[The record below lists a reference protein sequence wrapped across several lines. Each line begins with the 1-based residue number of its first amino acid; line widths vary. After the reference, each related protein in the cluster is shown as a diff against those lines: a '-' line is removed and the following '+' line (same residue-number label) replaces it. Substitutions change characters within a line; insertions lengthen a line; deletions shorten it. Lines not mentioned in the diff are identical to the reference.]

1 MSSTTALGRRLT
13 VPAVVGAVCVLGA
26 LSLGLAALIVPRFP
40 EPDGFRDVH
49 ATWAILAF
57 AVAAAVSELVSVPLM
72 HGADKEDLTFFEIV
86 TVAGILVLDPAW
98 AVVAPLLG
106 LALVQLV
113 LRIPAKKVAFNLG
126 SYATATVAAVITYLA
141 ITGGS
146 GRFSLRGV
154 VALVVAMTL
163 FTLINTLLLAA
174 VLRAAEGIGV
184 RAFMADVWGLSVLMT
199 VGSIGVGALAVAIA
213 PVSVWL
219 LPFTLMPAMALWYA
233 YRSTSQRAEER
244 ERNRWLVTLSGVLT
258 DERPLPELLA
268 DATNAIR
275 AAFGAGAAD
284 VLLPAEGD
292 LSTTF
297 TAAEGVV
304 PVPVTRLPEGW
315 GSAVSFGL
323 ELGDGRRGALLL
335 GDTAGARRPW
345 TLKPTDEAVLTTVA
359 TSLGSAIRSAERHAA
374 LVEETSKLKAV
385 VENASDG
392 IAVLSGTGRV
402 RLWSPAMVRITGV
415 SEQSALDP
423 FTEPAAALTA
433 IVATALVDG
442 VVVGQGPAEV
452 EPRPFTITRPD
463 GETRDI
469 SVAVVRA
476 RANADGEPIAI
487 LTVHDVTSQARADR
501 LKSDFVATISHELR
515 TPITPIKG
523 YAQLLLARGDAMTPE
538 KRRSAYEL
546 IADRADHLGRLVEDL
561 LMASR
566 ASGTLGSKLAT
577 TPQGHDLRT
586 IVSAATESFPAMAGR
601 LVVEQPDTPVPVWC
615 DSVRSVQILSNLL
628 SNAMKYSPEGTP
640 IRVGVPESE
649 FGDTHAVVTVTDQGC
664 GLAAGDLERVFE
676 RFYRVEDSMTMRT
689 SGSGLGLYIARELAV
704 AMGGSLTVA
713 SQPGQGS
720 TFTVRL
726 PRTEAAATAAAPAP
740 APAPAPSVPFARTA

>member
-1 MSSTTALGRRLT
+1 MTTTGIYGRRMS
-13 VPAVVGAVCVLGA
+13 VPAVVGLVSA
-26 LSLGLAALIVPRFP
+26 LGLAAIGVAVVVVPKLPQPASPWHLETPWVFL
-40 EPDGFRDVH
+40 FFV
-49 ATWAILAF
+49 L
-57 AVAAAVSELVSVPLM
+57 AAALAEVFSVPLV
-72 HGADKEDLTFFEIV
+72 HGDEKEDLTFFEIV
-86 TVAGILVLDPAW
+86 TVAAILVLAPEW
-98 AVVAPLLG
+98 AVVATLLG
-106 LALVQLV
+106 LLAVQLV
-113 LRIPAKKVAFNLG
+113 LRIPPMKVAFNLG
-126 SYATATVAAVITYLA
+126 SYATATVAALITYLVV
-141 ITGGS
+141 TGGGEPFS
-146 GRFSLRGV
+146 GRGV
-154 VALVVAMTL
+154 VGLVLGMLMFSLV
-163 FTLINTLLLAA
+163 NTLLLAA
-174 VLRAAEGIGV
+174 VLQASEGVPYHEVVTDDWALPVLQAVAGV
-184 RAFMADVWGLSVLMT
+184 A
-199 VGSIGVGALAVAIA
+199 VGSVSVALA

-219 LPFTLMPAMALWYA
+219 MPFALMPALTLWYA
-233 YRSTSQRAEER
+233 YRSVSQRAEER
-244 ERNRWLVTLSGVLT
+244 ERNRWLVTLSGILT
-258 DERPLPELLA
+258 AEAPIPELLA
-268 DATNAIR
+268 DASDAIR
-275 AAFGAGAAD
+275 AAFGSGAVR

-297 TAAEGVV
+297 TAAEGIV
-304 PVPVTRLPEGW
+304 PVPATRLPQGW
-315 GSAVSFGL
+315 GSAVSIGL

-335 GDTAGARRPW
+335 GDTAGARHPW

-359 TSLGSAIRSAERHAA
+359 ASLGSAIRSAERHAA

-392 IAVLSGTGRV
+392 IAVLSGTGRI
-402 RLWSPAMVRITGV
+402 RLWSPALARITGV
-415 SEQSALDP
+415 TEEVALDR
-423 FTEPAAALTA
+423 FAEPPTALTA
-433 IVATALVDG
+433 VVATALVDG

-476 RANADGEPIAI
+476 RANTDGEPVAI

-586 IVSAATESFPAMAGR
+586 IVSAATESFPAMASR
-601 LVVEQPDTPVPVWC
+601 LVVEQPDTSVPVWC

-640 IRVGVPESE
+640 ITVRVPESE

-704 AMGGSLTVA
+704 AMGGSLTVT

-726 PRTEAAATAAAPAP
+726 PRTEAAATATTPAP
-740 APAPAPSVPFARTA
+740 VPAPTVPFARTA

>member
-1 MSSTTALGRRLT
+1 MTNTTALGRRLT
-13 VPAVVGAVCVLGA
+13 VPAVVGAVCVAGA
-26 LSLGLAALIVPRFP
+26 ASLALATLVVPRLS
-40 EPDGFRDVH
+40 EPSGFQDVH
-49 ATWAILAF
+49 TPWVVLAF
-57 AVAAAVSELVSVPLM
+57 TLAAAVSELVSVPLM

-86 TVAGILVLDPAW
+86 TVAGILVLDPSW
-98 AVVAPLLG
+98 AIVAPLVG
-106 LALVQLV
+106 LALVQIV
-113 LRIPAKKVAFNLG
+113 LRIPAKKIAFNLG
-126 SYATATVAAVITYLA
+126 SYATASVAAVVSYLLVL
-141 ITGGS
+141 GGDA
-146 GRFSLRGV
+146 RFSFRGV
-154 VALVVAMTL
+154 LGLLVGMLV
-163 FTLINTLLLAA
+163 FSVVNTLLLAA
-174 VLRAAEGIGV
+174 VLQASEGIPYHEVVTDDWALPVLSAVAGV
-184 RAFMADVWGLSVLMT
+184 A
-199 VGSIGVGALAVAIA
+199 VGSVSVALA

-219 LPFTLMPAMALWYA
+219 MPFALMPALTLWYA
-233 YRSTSQRAEER
+233 YRSASQRAEER

-258 DERPLPELLA
+258 AEAPLPEMLS
-268 DATNAIR
+268 DASDAIR
-275 AAFGAGAAD
+275 AAFGAGA
-284 VLLPAEGD
+284 VLVSLPSDDD
-292 LSTTF
+292 LSTSF

-304 PVPVTRLPEGW
+304 PVPVTRLPQGW
-315 GSAVSFGL
+315 GSAVSIGL

-335 GDTAGARRPW
+335 GDTPGAKNPW
-345 TLKPTDEAVLTTVA
+345 TLKPADEAVLTTVA
-359 TSLGSAIRSAERHAA
+359 ASLGSAIRSAERHAA
-374 LVEETSKLKAV
+374 LVEESSKLKAV

-415 SEQSALDP
+415 SEQSALDVFADAP
-423 FTEPAAALTA
+423 TALTSL
-433 IVATALVDG
+433 VSVALVDG
-442 VVVGQGPAEV
+442 VVVGQAPAEV
-452 EPRPFTITRPD
+452 EPRSLTITRPD
-463 GETRDI
+463 GETRDV

-476 RANADGEPIAI
+476 RANTDGEPVAI

-586 IVSAATESFPAMAGR
+586 IVSAATESFPAMASR

-640 IRVGVPESE
+640 ITVRVPESE
-649 FGDTHAVVTVTDQGC
+649 FGDTHAVVSVTDQGC

-704 AMGGSLTVA
+704 AMGGTLTVA

-740 APAPAPSVPFARTA
+740 APAPSVPFARTA

>member
-1 MSSTTALGRRLT
+1 MSDTTALDRRLT
-13 VPAVVGAVCVLGA
+13 VPAVVGAVCIAGA
-26 LSLGLAALIVPRFP
+26 VSLGLAALVIPAIA
-40 EPDGFRDVH
+40 EPTGFSDVH
-49 ATWAILAF
+49 APLAIIAF
-57 AVAAAVSELVSVPLM
+57 ALAAAVSELVSVPLM
-72 HGADKEDLTFFEIV
+72 HGGDKEDLTFFEIV

-98 AVVAPLLG
+98 AVVAPLVG
-106 LALVQLV
+106 LALVQLA
-113 LRIPAKKVAFNLG
+113 LRIPAKKIAFNLG

-141 ITGGS
+141 ITGGAD
-146 GRFSLRGV
+146 RFSFRGV
-154 VALVVAMTL
+154 VALVVAMTV
-163 FTLINTLLLAA
+163 FTIVNTLLLAT
-174 VLRAAEGIGV
+174 VLKAAEGISIRG
-184 RAFMADVWGLSVLMT
+184 FMADVWGLSVLMT
-199 VGSIGVGALAVAIA
+199 IGSIGVGAVAVAIV

-219 LPFTLMPAMALWYA
+219 LPFTLLPAMALWYA

-258 DERPLPELLA
+258 AERPMPELLA
-268 DATNAIR
+268 DASDAIR
-275 AAFGAGAAD
+275 AAFGAGAVQ
-284 VLLPAEGD
+284 VLLPAEDD
-292 LSTTF
+292 LTSTF
-297 TAAEGVV
+297 PASEGVV

-315 GSAVSFGL
+315 GSAVSVGL
-323 ELGDGRRGALLL
+323 ELGDGRRGTLLL
-335 GDTAGARRPW
+335 GDTETAKRPW
-345 TLKPTDEAVLTTVA
+345 ALKATDEAVLTTVA
-359 TSLGSAIRSAERHAA
+359 ASLGSAVRSAERHAA
-374 LVEETSKLKAV
+374 LVEESSKLKAV

-392 IAVLSGTGRV
+392 IAVLTGTGRV
-402 RLWSPAMVRITGV
+402 RLWSPALARITGI
-415 SEQSALDP
+415 SEAVAMGPLADAPSAL
-423 FTEPAAALTA
+423 TSVL
-433 IVATALVDG
+433 ATALVDG
-442 VVVGQGPAEV
+442 LVSGQGPAEV
-452 EPRPFTITRPD
+452 ELKPFTITRPD
-463 GETRDI
+463 GDTRDI

-476 RANADGEPIAI
+476 RANADGEPVAI

-577 TPQGHDLRT
+577 APQGHDLRT
-586 IVSAATESFPAMAGR
+586 IVSAATESFPAMATR
-601 LVVEQPDTPVPVWC
+601 LVVEQPETAVPVWC

-640 IRVGVPESE
+640 ITVRVPESE
-649 FGDTHAVVTVTDQGC
+649 FGDTHAVVTVTDHGC
-664 GLAAGDLERVFE
+664 GLAAGDTERVFE

-704 AMGGSLTVA
+704 AMGGSLTVT

-740 APAPAPSVPFARTA
+740 APSVPFARTA